1 MIMTFVTKMLWWML
15 LLSVSTL
22 MFIGMFGNLME
33 SSLARLA
40 GLCIGLSIFGL
51 FFKLL
56 DRPVPVRFDD

>member
-1 MIMTFVTKMLWWML
+1 MTFVTKMLWWML
-15 LLSVSTL
+15 LLSVGTL

-40 GLCIGLSIFGL
+40 GLCIGLSDFWII
-51 FFKLL
+51 FKLL

>member
-1 MIMTFVTKMLWWML
+1 MTFVTKMLWWML
-15 LLSVSTL
+15 LFSVGTL

-33 SSLARLA
+33 SSLARIA

>member
-1 MIMTFVTKMLWWML
+1 MTFVTKMLWWML
-15 LLSVSTL
+15 LLSVGTL
-22 MFIGMFGNLME
+22 MFIGIFGNLME

-51 FFKLL
+51 FFKLF

>member
-1 MIMTFVTKMLWWML
+1 MTFVTKMLWWML
-15 LLSVSTL
+15 LLSVGTL

-40 GLCIGLSIFGL
+40 GLCIGLSISGL

>member
-1 MIMTFVTKMLWWML
+1 MTFVTKMLWWML
-15 LLSVSTL
+15 LLSVGTL

-40 GLCIGLSIFGL
+40 GLYIGLSIFGL
-51 FFKLL
+51 FFILL

>member
-1 MIMTFVTKMLWWML
+1 ML
-15 LLSVSTL
+15 LLSVGTL

-56 DRPVPVRFDD
+56 DRPIPVRFDD

>member
-1 MIMTFVTKMLWWML
+1 MTFVTKMLWWML
-15 LLSVSTL
+15 LLSVGTL

-51 FFKLL
+51 FF
-56 DRPVPVRFDD
+56 